1 MKLTNAQAN
10 TLIQVARHGHSAQ
23 RAQLKQLVTK
33 GLVVTG
39 HTHERCE
46 WGKVVG
52 TYVTASLTTRGQ
64 EFLTANESTLRAQR
78 AEFIE
83 A

>member
-10 TLIQVARHGHSAQ
+10 TLIQVARHGHSA
-23 RAQLKQLVTK
+23 RKAQLNALVAK
-33 GLVVTG
+33 GLIVTG

-52 TYVTASLTTRGQ
+52 SYVTASLTKNGQ
-64 EFLTANESTLRAQR
+64 EFLAANEDTLRAQR
-78 AEFIE
+78 AGFIGV
-83 A
+83 

>member
-1 MKLTNAQAN
+1 MKLTNAQAS
-10 TLIQVARHGHSAQ
+10 TLIQVARHGHSA
-23 RAQLKQLVTK
+23 RKAQLKSLVEK

-52 TYVTASLTTRGQ
+52 SYVTGSLTQKGQ
-64 EFLTANESTLRAQR
+64 DFLSANEDTLKAQR
-78 AEFIE
+78 AEFVG